1 MAEHSL
7 TNELRSE
14 LEMIERT
21 IKILDVVKK
30 EQPIGINKLSEK
42 MDIEE
47 HKIRY
52 SLRLLQKDKII
63 EPTKHGASLTEKHE
77 KFERELIE
85 ELKDM
90 GRTIEELTGMLPR

>member
-52 SLRLLQKDKII
+52 SLRLL
-63 EPTKHGASLTEKHE
+63 
-77 KFERELIE
+77 
-85 ELKDM
+85 
-90 GRTIEELTGMLPR
+90 

>member
-90 GRTIEELTGMLPR
+90 GRTIEELTGMLSR

>member
-90 GRTIEELTGMLPR
+90 GKTIEELTGMLPR